1 MLESPQADTQAVPA
15 LSWLQLTAPGAC
27 KRICWADHYCCAQE
41 GGECYVDCCT
51 RFIQPDEMLHKARS
65 DRSSCNQVTMPN
77 NAHSGRGSKTVLC
90 MCMVS
95 WCMCVC
101 VPARACPR
109 GYKQVYVGRQW
120 MGMCAAPVQIAH
132 PQLILLLLQLRSCA
146 VQAATRVPC
155 CCQLL
160 RQAGDLRCRLLPACL
175 CCPRCCCCF
184 VLCLDGP
191 LSSVLAGFGPLACIR
206 PAAMISMPT
215 ATSRSG

>member
-1 MLESPQADTQAVPA
+1 MWTA
-15 LSWLQLTAPGAC
+15 APGSYNQMRCYIKLVQIEVHATRSRCQTMLIQVEGPKLFCAC
-27 KRICWADHYCCAQE
+27 AWC
-41 GGECYVDCCT
+41 
-51 RFIQPDEMLHKARS
+51 
-65 DRSSCNQVTMPN
+65 
-77 NAHSGRGSKTVLC
+77 RGVC
-90 MCMVS
+90 V
-95 WCMCVC
+95 CVC